1 MVQSTIPIFGFSAY
15 SGTGKT
21 TLLKQLIPLLIE
33 KGLKIAVI
41 KHSHHD
47 FDLDVPGK
55 DSYELRKSGASRT
68 IICSRTRMATIDEFE
83 HPEDEPSLQDIISN
97 VDNSRFDLI
106 LVEGYKPLSFPKIE
120 LHRHSLGKP
129 YLFPKDD
136 SIEAIASDTL
146 IENCDLIQ
154 LDINDVRAI
163 AEFIYARFFG

>member
-1 MVQSTIPIFGFSAY
+1 MVQSTVPIFGFSAY

-21 TLLKQLIPLLIE
+21 TLLKQLIPLLIQ
-33 KGLKIAVI
+33 KGLRIAVI

-68 IICSRTRMATIDEFE
+68 IICSSTRMATIDEFT
-83 HPEDEPSLQDIISN
+83 HPEDEPPLQDIISN
-97 VDNSRFDLI
+97 VDRSKFDLI

-129 YLFPKDD
+129 YLFPQDD
-136 SIEAIASDTL
+136 SIEAIASD
-146 IENCDLIQ
+146 EPVDDCDLEQ
-154 LDINDVRAI
+154 LDINNVGAI
-163 AEFIYARFFG
+163 AEFIYTRFFG